1 VSLLVQIKDTLVR
14 STSALPVSK
23 LFQDC
28 IRPVRTL
35 FPRCVPVMSVSK
47 YQDIST
53 LNNASASNAFLGR
66 CMHSIVSPLG
76 GNSTRWKV
84 VVRFVGKDPK
94 KYVLITSFFE
104 GKQKA
109 EQQLK
114 SVKDGTVKKISKVT
128 LDTKC
133 DKKYISSSV
142 KQGILLNGKGV
153 TTLLVDVPVAD
164 TDKIKEMAT
173 HIVPGMDL
181 HKILKEHEKKSSLQK
196 EAFID
201 FVATIRQQTDE
212 RPTDKGVVGDFEL
225 IDVSGKAGS
234 RLSTASI
241 SAWQEHATFL
251 KDNVGKACMFLHIK
265 LSNGSSKLETSHGCS
280 IILMP
285 DNHPMKVALDEA
297 YTTYKTDLPEDAVQV
312 TKSWEPG
319 SNDLNVDTSGRQ
331 PLFCAAAL
339 RANMLQMDPDID
351 GKKVSQ
357 FHFLM
362 LGKT

>member
-1 VSLLVQIKDTLVR
+1 MNS
-14 STSALPVSK
+14 
-23 LFQDC
+23 
-28 IRPVRTL
+28 
-35 FPRCVPVMSVSK
+35 
-47 YQDIST
+47 
-53 LNNASASNAFLGR
+53 FLGR
-66 CMHSIVSPLG
+66 CMHSVASPLG
-76 GNSTRWKV
+76 GNSSRWKV
-84 VVRFVGKDPK
+84 VFRYVGKDPK
-94 KYVLITSFFE
+94 KYVLMTSFFDT
-104 GKQKA
+104 KTKA
-109 EQQLK
+109 EQQRV
-114 SVKDGTVKKISKVT
+114 SVKDGIVKKISKVT

-142 KQGILLNGKGV
+142 KQNILLNGKGV
-153 TTLLVDVPVAD
+153 TTLLADVPVLDIALAAE
-164 TDKIKEMAT
+164 IAT

-181 HKILKEHEKKSSLQK
+181 QKILREHDKKSSLQK

-201 FVATIRQQTDE
+201 FVATVRQQTDE

-251 KDNVGKACMFLHIK
+251 KDNVGKACMFLHMK

-280 IILMP
+280 ITLLP
-285 DNHPMKVALDEA
+285 DNHPMKAALDTA
-297 YTTYKTDLPEDAVQV
+297 YTTFQTQLPEDAVQV
-312 TKSWEPG
+312 TQSWQPG

-351 GKKVSQ
+351 GKKVPQ

>member
-1 VSLLVQIKDTLVR
+1 MKASSGLHSSCEK
-14 STSALPVSK
+14 AH
-23 LFQDC
+23 
-28 IRPVRTL
+28 PVRKL

-53 LNNASASNAFLGR
+53 LNNGSAMNSFLGR
-66 CMHSIVSPLG
+66 CMHSVASPLG
-76 GNSTRWKV
+76 GNSSRWKV
-84 VVRFVGKDPK
+84 VFRYVGKDPK
-94 KYVLITSFFE
+94 KYVLMTSFFDT
-104 GKQKA
+104 KTKA
-109 EQQLK
+109 EQQRV
-114 SVKDGTVKKISKVT
+114 SVKDGIVKKISKVT

-142 KQGILLNGKGV
+142 KQNILLNGKGV
-153 TTLLVDVPVAD
+153 TTLLADVPVLDIALAAE
-164 TDKIKEMAT
+164 IAT

-181 HKILKEHEKKSSLQK
+181 QKILREHDKKSSLQK

-201 FVATIRQQTDE
+201 FVATVRQQTDE

-251 KDNVGKACMFLHIK
+251 KDNVGKACMFLHMK

-319 SNDLNVDTSGRQ
+319 AGDLAVDTSGRQ
-331 PLFCAAAL
+331 PVFCAAAL
-339 RANMLQMDPDID
+339 KANMAQTDPDID
-351 GKKVSQ
+351 GKKVPQ
-357 FHFLM
+357 FHLLM
-362 LGKT
+362 